1 MSNRDR
7 VLLDE
12 GLSDENLLTQ
22 AAGALEPPSAGDGN
36 TRARRITVKP
46 TGARLG
52 RPPTRPQPPESETAD
67 NLNALLQSSFG
78 DSDLDLLN
86 NPDMETLSEPP
97 LLGGRG
103 RPSEIF
109 GDSAET
115 VGRMTSP
122 KLYAQAAQ
130 FPTAV
135 QFRVWRWE
143 NGVPVALGAIDSE
156 ATEEDFVRQFQS
168 AMPDEGDGRM
178 QYRLRPVDIRG
189 QELGKE
195 FTINISEH
203 HESLV
208 RLRAKKKRLT
218 EERENAASGLSL
230 GGLGMLQPSP
240 RDGVVINNSPP
251 SSDASN
257 YMAEEMGRM
266 FEQAVTSAER
276 RTEILQQTLEDE
288 RARLRSEEGRRA
300 EERVNMASKSAEMVQ
315 QMTERL
321 MAADRQRAN
330 EQILAQKEQSSLVT
344 STLTT
349 VFQQQQEAADES
361 HQAMPE
367 RTGLR
372 ADQSEQGIAQ
382 RTDP

>member
-1 MSNRDR
+1 
-7 VLLDE
+7 
-12 GLSDENLLTQ
+12 
-22 AAGALEPPSAGDGN
+22 
-36 TRARRITVKP
+36 
-46 TGARLG
+46 
-52 RPPTRPQPPESETAD
+52 
-67 NLNALLQSSFG
+67 
-78 DSDLDLLN
+78 
-86 NPDMETLSEPP
+86 
-97 LLGGRG
+97 
-103 RPSEIF
+103 
-109 GDSAET
+109 
-115 VGRMTSP
+115 MTSP